1 MKHKKGFTLV
11 EMLLVMGITGILIV
25 VLSQVFGSILTM
37 KLRSEATSAVAQDA
51 RYLLSRLSYDVARSS
66 SIATPS
72 PSELELTIGGV
83 VHEYTLDNGRL
94 MLAVGGGTPQALTG
108 VRTQLTSLTF
118 TKLADLG
125 TKQNVE
131 VNATLASTISQPG
144 GATSDRQLR
153 TTLATR

>member
-144 GATSDRQLR
+144 GPPQIVS
-153 TTLATR
+153 